1 MAPIYRFSID
11 NDANL
16 VYEVIGYEEGP
27 TMGERFPVE
36 EW

>member
-1 MAPIYRFSID
+1 MAPIYKFSMD
-11 NDANL
+11 NYANL

-27 TMGERFPVE
+27 TAGERFPVQ